1 MCYMLEDNLM
11 IKEQNQDCGWY
22 YIFCNWKQVKRW

>member
-22 YIFCNWKQVKRW
+22 YIFCNW